1 MIPVFATYFGEEL
14 LAQRNDPYY
23 QISLTVEGHACQH
36 DILYKVFGDIRDLYA
51 SSTLYGQAGMPE
63 EAKKRQKDGASVG
76 GWFGGRAAVKSGQLA
91 QARKNAIK
99 STSKPIILTNIKT
112 GEETQYPSL
121 NAAARE
127 IDGSAGALCGILK
140 GLRKSHKGHTARYVQ
155 GKI

>member
-1 MIPVFATYFGEEL
+1 MIPVFAAYFGKEL

-51 SSTLYGQAGMPE
+51 SSMLYGQAGMSE
-63 EAKKRQKDGASVG
+63 EAKKRQKDGKSVG
-76 GWFGGRAAVKSGQLA
+76 GWFGGTAAVKSGQLA
-91 QARKNAIK
+91 EARKNAIK

-112 GEETQYPSL
+112 GKETQYPSL
-121 NAAARE
+121 HAAARA

-140 GLRKSHKGHTARYVQ
+140 GSRKSHKGHTACYAE